1 MILDYKLFEYLEC
14 LNAGKLSVNY
24 EGEQNLAFSAF
35 IHDVVKN
42 SECKRSII
50 ALRVGDG
57 PQQKLELNL
66 EDDGE
71 ISLL

>member
-1 MILDYKLFEYLEC
+1 MSF
-14 LNAGKLSVNY
+14 NY

-42 SECKRSII
+42 SECKRNII

-57 PQQKLELNL
+57 PQQRLELNL